1 MILADIDCQP
11 TAAVKSLDKARPF
24 YEGVLGLK
32 PVGPAM
38 PGVQTYL
45 AGRSVIV
52 VYESHFAG
60 SNKATTLTW
69 ALGDG
74 FDRCMAELKARGVVF
89 EHYDM
94 PGITLEG
101 DVHVAGGSRVAWFK
115 DPDGNII
122 NLGNYGH

>member
-1 MILADIDCQP
+1 MILADVDCQP
-11 TAAVKSLDKARPF
+11 TAAVRSLDRARLF

-32 PVGPAM
+32 PVGPPM
-38 PGVQTYL
+38 PGVQAYL

-52 VYESHFAG
+52 VYESQFAG
-60 SNKATTLTW
+60 TSQATTLTW

-74 FDRCMAELKARGVVF
+74 FDTAMVELKAKGVVF

-101 DVHVAGGSRVAWFK
+101 DVHVAGSSKVAWFK

>member
-11 TAAVKSLDKARPF
+11 TAAVKSLDKAKAF

-32 PVGPAM
+32 PVGPSM

-52 VYESHFAG
+52 VYESPFAG
-60 SNKATTLTW
+60 TNQATALTW
-69 ALGDG
+69 ALGAG
-74 FDRCMAELKARGVVF
+74 FDQAMAELKAKGVAF
-89 EHYDM
+89 EHYDL

-101 DVHVAGGSRVAWFK
+101 DVHVAGSSKVAWFK